1 MVAASVIVPARNA
14 AATLGATLAALAAQD
29 TTGRIRGDRRRRRL
43 HRRDRGRGRK
53 RASGRPAG
61 ARARRRAGPGA
72 QRRGGARRGARRL
85 RSRTPTA
92 FRPRAGWPP
101 ASRRSPAPTSS
112 RAPCTPIREAES
124 GPFDRTVWVVGEAGL
139 YECAS
144 LFCTR
149 SLFDRL
155 GGFEDWLGA
164 RLGKPLA
171 EDAWFG
177 WRARRS
183 GARTR
188 FSDAAL
194 VHHAVFHRE
203 APEFVA
209 ERARLVYFP
218 AIARRMPELRST
230 AFFGRAFLSRRSAA
244 FDAALAGAG
253 ASLGLRSRLPLVAAA
268 ALGLDGRGRGAALGA
283 PGAAGR
289 RGRRGRGPGG
299 GGRARDRQ
307 RPRPLAADLSVSRA
321 GGGARYHR
329 RPALRRTA
337 STAHCDLGGACGVD
351 GKRGVR
357 RTGAGELGRGGL
369 VPPPGRRR
377 PERSGALL
385 DRRSGSPLR
394 DRSTQ
399 R

>member
-29 TTGRIRGDRRRRRL
+29 TGAEFEVIVVDDGSTDATAAVVESAPLDVRL
-43 HRRDRGRGRK
+43 VREHGV
-53 RASGRPAG
+53 
-61 ARARRRAGPGA
+61 GPGPA
-72 QRRGGARRGARRL
+72 RNAAVAVAGGEALAF
-85 RSRTPTA
+85 TDADCVPTA
-92 FRPRAGWPP
+92 GWLAAGL
-101 ASRRSPAPTSS
+101 
-112 RAPCTPIREAES
+112 EALAGVDLVQGAVHADPGAEG

-188 FSDAAL
+188 FSEAAL
-194 VHHAVFHRE
+194 VHHAVFHRD

-244 FDAALAGAG
+244 FDVALAGAG
-253 ASLGLRSRLPLVAAA
+253 ASLGLRSRLPLVAALPWAWMVA
-268 ALGLDGRGRGAALGA
+268 AEARPWGRRA
-283 PGAAGR
+283 PLVAAAG
-289 RGRRGRGPGG
+289 
-299 GGRARDRQ
+299 A
-307 RPRPLAADLSVSRA
+307 AADLV
-321 GGGARYHR
+321 
-329 RPALRRTA
+329 
-337 STAHCDLGGACGVD
+337 
-351 GKRGVR
+351 
-357 RTGAGELGRGGL
+357 GAGALAIGSARA
-369 VPPPGRRR
+369 
-377 PERSGALL
+377 RSLL
-385 DRRSGSPLR
+385 I
-394 DRSTQ
+394 
-399 R
+399 